1 MPPSKAITIEIIC
14 THIDEAVETILESVK
29 DYFFKDLD
37 DIYFPLQIESEISD
51 YLCELRDDLYCVIEY
66 PYVDKVFRNSFYN
79 YYSSKHYTYHRDCIR
94 VSLFNTQVKTEHFLN
109 PNETENLRQHYL
121 GYFIVRPTTNSV
133 IGRSTIDPKAFS
145 DTDFKIIKCKMETN
159 VAGIKFITT
168 GFPHSSQDGETM
180 KCAETSIWSIMEYF
194 GSKYHEYLPTFPNEI
209 HRTLKRFSYQRQLPS
224 TGLAMDQI
232 SFALREFG
240 FGTKIYFSKPF
251 MELKEIIDSYIESG
265 IPILAGLQSGE
276 LGHVIIIL
284 GKQYCNFKWRDVP
297 KSHFQSHGKEV
308 SYYDAS
314 NIPNKYVVHDDNL
327 IPYRIIDLAHPGQH
341 YIDEEYKDYVIDGIV
356 VPLYPKIYLESVVA
370 KELVFQI
377 LKDNSLGYDFS
388 NNFVFR
394 FYLTS
399 SRSFKNHIVT
409 LTEMNQTLRNN
420 LQLSRMPKFIWC
432 AEIYDT
438 ISFKTQQTAKGIVVL
453 DATEANQDSIDALI
467 FAGYP
472 DRCIIVNENNFVTL
486 QQIFNNY
493 KYFSNL
499 N

>member
-1 MPPSKAITIEIIC
+1 MKILLKYLKPHKWLIIISL
-14 THIDEAVETILESVK
+14 TLAGVSQLLHLVD
-29 DYFFKDLD
+29 
-37 DIYFPLQIESEISD
+37 PLI
-51 YLCELRDDLYCVIEY
+51 
-66 PYVDKVFRNSFYN
+66 F
-79 YYSSKHYTYHRDCIR
+79 
-94 VSLFNTQVKTEHFLN
+94 
-109 PNETENLRQHYL
+109 
-121 GYFIVRPTTNSV
+121 G
-133 IGRSTIDPKAFS
+133 
-145 DTDFKIIKCKMETN
+145 KIIDDYATN
-159 VAGIKFITT
+159 PGELTERELTLGVLYWLGIAIAVALLARLAKSFQEYFTRLTVNKFGMQIFNDGLKQTLRLS
-168 GFPHSSQDGETM
+168 FQEFEEQRSGETLSVLQ
-180 KCAETSIWSIMEYF
+180 KV
-194 GSKYHEYLPTFPNEI
+194 KN
-209 HRTLKRFSYQRQLPS
+209 
-224 TGLAMDQI
+224 
-232 SFALREFG
+232 
-240 FGTKIYFSKPF
+240 
-251 MELKEIIDSYIESG
+251 
-265 IPILAGLQSGE
+265 AGLQSGE